1 MGQRIVIAGASG
13 LIGTALRR
21 ALEERG
27 DAVLSLVRR
36 EPDNAGDRSWD
47 PASGSMDS
55 AVLDGVDAVVCLS
68 GAGVGDSRW
77 TPAYKRHLLQS
88 RVDSTG
94 TLARAIA
101 ASGRPIRL
109 VAGSAVGAYGDRGDE
124 ALDEDSSPGEGFLA
138 ELVRAWEAAAG
149 PARDSGAPVA
159 HARTGIVLSRT
170 GGAMGR
176 VLPLARL
183 GLAGPLG
190 SGRQFW
196 PWITL
201 VDEVRALMHLIDR
214 PDLVGPVNL
223 VGPTPSRQR
232 DLMQAIG
239 TALHRPAVLPAPAPA
254 LRLALGEFASDIL
267 GSQRVVGRVLV
278 DSGFAHTH
286 AHLGSAVSWLV
297 GHQD

>member
-1 MGQRIVIAGASG
+1 
-13 LIGTALRR
+13 
-21 ALEERG
+21 
-27 DAVLSLVRR
+27 
-36 EPDNAGDRSWD
+36 
-47 PASGSMDS
+47 
-55 AVLDGVDAVVCLS
+55 
-68 GAGVGDSRW
+68 
-77 TPAYKRHLLQS
+77 
-88 RVDSTG
+88 
-94 TLARAIA
+94 
-101 ASGRPIRL
+101 
-109 VAGSAVGAYGDRGDE
+109 
-124 ALDEDSSPGEGFLA
+124 
-138 ELVRAWEAAAG
+138 
-149 PARDSGAPVA
+149 
-159 HARTGIVLSRT
+159 
-170 GGAMGR
+170 MGR

-232 DLMQAIG
+232 DLMQALG

-286 AHLGSAVSWLV
+286 AQLGSAVSWLV

>member
-1 MGQRIVIAGASG
+1 
-13 LIGTALRR
+13 
-21 ALEERG
+21 
-27 DAVLSLVRR
+27 
-36 EPDNAGDRSWD
+36 
-47 PASGSMDS
+47 
-55 AVLDGVDAVVCLS
+55 
-68 GAGVGDSRW
+68 
-77 TPAYKRHLLQS
+77 
-88 RVDSTG
+88 
-94 TLARAIA
+94 
-101 ASGRPIRL
+101 
-109 VAGSAVGAYGDRGDE
+109 
-124 ALDEDSSPGEGFLA
+124 
-138 ELVRAWEAAAG
+138 
-149 PARDSGAPVA
+149 
-159 HARTGIVLSRT
+159 
-170 GGAMGR
+170 MGR